1 MSHGEVGRQP
11 GNNICVYWTSSAA
24 RQEFGQNAIGN
35 MAMRAVLFVLIVAV
49 VIFLGAVAT
58 GFLNISQTQETEAP
72 QVSATLNG
80 VSARGGQAPAF
91 DVETG
96 SVKVGTRETVVK
108 TPTLEMHKAGDQGV
122 PGATNNNAM

>member
-1 MSHGEVGRQP
+1 MRTILLIVIIAIVG
-11 GNNICVYWTSSAA
+11 I
-24 RQEFGQNAIGN
+24 
-35 MAMRAVLFVLIVAV
+35 IVAV
-49 VIFLGAVAT
+49 ST
-58 GFLNISQTQETEAP
+58 GFLNISQTEETEAP